1 MPAGKFGAYFEKAT
15 GFGKKMVGGA
25 RGKMTAQNVTKMGQ
39 SIQSSARLNK
49 VKNTK
54 MAQSVARHP
63 YRAGTAGVAG
73 LGAASYMTG
82 GSRRGRGTDKM
93 RSGRP
98 TGMYKY

>member
-1 MPAGKFGAYFEKAT
+1 MEYFQKVT
-15 GFGKKMVGGA
+15 GFGKKKIDAM
-25 RGKMTAQNVTKMGQ
+25 RGKMTAENVTKMSQ
-39 SIQSSARLNK
+39 SMQSSARLNK
-49 VKNTK
+49 VRNSK
-54 MAQSVARHP
+54 MAQSVSRHP

-82 GSRRGRGTDKM
+82 GSRRGRGTDKI

>member
-1 MPAGKFGAYFEKAT
+1 MLKGNPMGYFRTAKD
-15 GFGKKMVGGA
+15 FGKKQVDAM
-25 RGKMTAQNVTKMGQ
+25 RGKMTAENVTKMSQ
-39 SIQSSARLNK
+39 SMQSSARFNK
-49 VKNTK
+49 VRDSK

-82 GSRRGRGTDKM
+82 GSRRGRGVDKM